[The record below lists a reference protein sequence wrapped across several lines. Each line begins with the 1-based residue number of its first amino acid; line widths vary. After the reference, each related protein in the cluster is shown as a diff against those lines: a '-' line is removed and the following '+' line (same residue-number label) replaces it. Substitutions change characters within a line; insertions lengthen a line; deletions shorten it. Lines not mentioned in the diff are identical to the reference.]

1 MSKKCLGI
9 ILILLL
15 VIGGGVYKFMFQGS
29 VIESSD
35 GRMAILL
42 TPGERDMVLGEMRS
56 FLASVQQITQAI
68 SEQELDTVVEAAKAS
83 GMAAQGAVPGSLIGK
98 LPLEF
103 KKLGFDTHSKF
114 DQLAMDTQDLGD
126 GNHALAGLA
135 TLMQNCVACHA
146 AYRIE
151 ATNDYSHSQNSL

>member
-1 MSKKCLGI
+1 MNKTCIGI
-9 ILILLL
+9 TLILLL
-15 VIGGGVYKFMFQGS
+15 VIGGGAYKFLIQGS
-29 VIESSD
+29 VTASSD
-35 GRMAILL
+35 GRLAILL

-68 SEQELDTVVEAAKAS
+68 SEDELDKAVEAAKKS

-98 LPLEF
+98 LPMEF

-114 DQLAMDTQDLGD
+114 DQLAMDTKDLGD
-126 GNHALAGLA
+126 GSQTLSGLA

-146 AYRIE
+146 AYRIDAAAE
-151 ATNDYSHSQNSL
+151 